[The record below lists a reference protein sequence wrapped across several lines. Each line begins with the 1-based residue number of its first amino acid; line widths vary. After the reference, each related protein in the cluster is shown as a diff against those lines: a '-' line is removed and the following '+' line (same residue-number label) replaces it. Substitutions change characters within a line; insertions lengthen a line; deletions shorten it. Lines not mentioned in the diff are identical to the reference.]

1 VGDSGAFAVLVLITA
16 VVGLLAVLSNRLSER
31 IHVPAPALFL
41 VAAAVAIRL
50 FPDLHSPPE
59 QLVERVVTVALL
71 CILFDGGMHLG
82 WSRFRRSAAPIA
94 VIGVAGTFLTAAA
107 AAVVAHWVFGL
118 DWYLAALL
126 GTAVSPTDP
135 AVVFS
140 VLGRREVAGRSGD
153 ILEGESGANDPVG
166 IALMVA
172 LLAAGGITAGS
183 VPAVAGEFVLQMS
196 VGLVA
201 GVVGGRALLWFMR
214 RVALPAEGLYPL
226 RTLASA
232 FVIYGAASLA
242 HGSGFLAVFIA
253 GIILGDARA
262 PFKREIERFHSA
274 LASLAEIVAFVILG
288 LTVNLADLTTPEV
301 WIPGLILGAAVAF
314 LIRPVL
320 VGLCLLPVRLRWRE
334 KTFILFAGLKGA
346 VPILLASYLLAA
358 NIPQGSRLYGIV
370 IIVVVF
376 SVLVQGSLVPT
387 VAGVLRVP
395 MRTVHPEP
403 WSLGIR
409 LRDEP
414 EGFHRFTI
422 APGSLADGRTVEQLA
437 DLPVDV
443 WVSFVVR
450 DQQLLT
456 VRGDTTLYAGDD
468 LLILADDRDRPEL
481 AAIFETSRS
490 DLPPG
495 EPT

>member
-1 VGDSGAFAVLVLITA
+1 MLVLISA

-107 AAVVAHWVFGL
+107 AAVLAHWAFGL

-183 VPAVAGEFVLQMS
+183 VLAVAGEFVLQMS
-196 VGLVA
+196 VGLLPVWSA
-201 GVVGGRALLWFMR
+201 GV
-214 RVALPAEGLYPL
+214 PCC
-226 RTLASA
+226 
-232 FVIYGAASLA
+232 
-242 HGSGFLAVFIA
+242 GSCG
-253 GIILGDARA
+253 
-262 PFKREIERFHSA
+262 
-274 LASLAEIVAFVILG
+274 
-288 LTVNLADLTTPEV
+288 
-301 WIPGLILGAAVAF
+301 
-314 LIRPVL
+314 
-320 VGLCLLPVRLRWRE
+320 
-334 KTFILFAGLKGA
+334 
-346 VPILLASYLLAA
+346 
-358 NIPQGSRLYGIV
+358 GSRCPPRACTRCAPWPAR
-370 IIVVVF
+370 
-376 SVLVQGSLVPT
+376 SSSTVPRAWRT
-387 VAGVLRVP
+387 ARVSW
-395 MRTVHPEP
+395 RC
-403 WSLGIR
+403 SS
-409 LRDEP
+409 
-414 EGFHRFTI
+414 
-422 APGSLADGRTVEQLA
+422 PGSSWATPGHRSNGKSNGSTPRWPA
-437 DLPVDV
+437 SPR
-443 WVSFVVR
+443 S
-450 DQQLLT
+450 
-456 VRGDTTLYAGDD
+456 
-468 LLILADDRDRPEL
+468 
-481 AAIFETSRS
+481 SRS
-490 DLPPG
+490 
-495 EPT
+495 

>member
-1 VGDSGAFAVLVLITA
+1 
-16 VVGLLAVLSNRLSER
+16 
-31 IHVPAPALFL
+31 
-41 VAAAVAIRL
+41 
-50 FPDLHSPPE
+50 
-59 QLVERVVTVALL
+59 
-71 CILFDGGMHLG
+71 
-82 WSRFRRSAAPIA
+82 
-94 VIGVAGTFLTAAA
+94 
-107 AAVVAHWVFGL
+107 
-118 DWYLAALL
+118 
-126 GTAVSPTDP
+126 
-135 AVVFS
+135 
-140 VLGRREVAGRSGD
+140 
-153 ILEGESGANDPVG
+153 
-166 IALMVA
+166 MVA

-183 VPAVAGEFVLQMS
+183 VLTVAGEFVLQMS

-214 RVALPAEGLYPL
+214 HVALPAEGLYPL

-232 FVIYGAASLA
+232 FVIYGVASIA
-242 HGSGFLAVFIA
+242 HGSGFQAVFIA

-274 LASLAEIVAFVILG
+274 LASLPEIVAFVILG

-334 KTFILFAGLKGA
+334 KTFIVFAGLKGA

-358 NIPQGSRLYGIV
+358 NIPRGSRLYGIV

-387 VAGVLRVP
+387 VARVLRVP

-409 LRDEP
+409 LRGEP
-414 EGFHRFTI
+414 DGFHRFTI
-422 APGSLADGRTVEQLA
+422 APGSPAEGRTIEQLA

-450 DQQLLT
+450 DCSSSPTTTTDRNSPPSSRHPAATSPRANPPSRPSTADVRHSPRRATPRRTGRARGGTRRELPISLSPVGDGCVSHLRAT
-456 VRGDTTLYAGDD
+456 VRH
-468 LLILADDRDRPEL
+468 LLPDRPADQSVL
-481 AAIFETSRS
+481 HGDA
-490 DLPPG
+490 
-495 EPT
+495 

>member
-1 VGDSGAFAVLVLITA
+1 
-16 VVGLLAVLSNRLSER
+16 
-31 IHVPAPALFL
+31 
-41 VAAAVAIRL
+41 
-50 FPDLHSPPE
+50 
-59 QLVERVVTVALL
+59 
-71 CILFDGGMHLG
+71 
-82 WSRFRRSAAPIA
+82 
-94 VIGVAGTFLTAAA
+94 
-107 AAVVAHWVFGL
+107 
-118 DWYLAALL
+118 
-126 GTAVSPTDP
+126 
-135 AVVFS
+135 
-140 VLGRREVAGRSGD
+140 
-153 ILEGESGANDPVG
+153 
-166 IALMVA
+166 
-172 LLAAGGITAGS
+172 
-183 VPAVAGEFVLQMS
+183 MS

-232 FVIYGAASLA
+232 FVIYGAATLA

-288 LTVNLADLTTPEV
+288 LTVNIADLTTPEV

-314 LIRPVL
+314 LIRPAL

-334 KTFILFAGLKGA
+334 KTFIVFAGLKGA

-358 NIPQGSRLYGIV
+358 SIPQGQQLYGIV

-376 SVLVQGSLVPT
+376 SVLVQGSMVPT
-387 VAGVLRVP
+387 AARVLRVP
-395 MRTVHPEP
+395 MRTVYPEP

-422 APGSLADGRTVEQLA
+422 APGSLADGRTVEKLA

-456 VRGDTTLYAGDD
+456 VRGDTTLYAGDE
-468 LLILADDRDRPEL
+468 LLVLADDRDRPAL
-481 AAIFETSRS
+481 SAVFETSGS
-490 DLPPG
+490 ELPPG

>member
-1 VGDSGAFAVLVLITA
+1 
-16 VVGLLAVLSNRLSER
+16 
-31 IHVPAPALFL
+31 
-41 VAAAVAIRL
+41 
-50 FPDLHSPPE
+50 
-59 QLVERVVTVALL
+59 
-71 CILFDGGMHLG
+71 
-82 WSRFRRSAAPIA
+82 
-94 VIGVAGTFLTAAA
+94 
-107 AAVVAHWVFGL
+107 
-118 DWYLAALL
+118 
-126 GTAVSPTDP
+126 
-135 AVVFS
+135 
-140 VLGRREVAGRSGD
+140 
-153 ILEGESGANDPVG
+153 
-166 IALMVA
+166 VA

-183 VPAVAGEFVLQMS
+183 VLTVAGEFVLQMS

-214 RVALPAEGLYPL
+214 HVALPAEGLYPL

-232 FVIYGAASLA
+232 FVIYGVASIA

-320 VGLCLLPVRLRWRE
+320 VGRCLLPVRLRWRE
-334 KTFILFAGLKGA
+334 KTFIVFAGLKGA

-358 NIPQGSRLYGIV
+358 NIPRGSRLYGIV

-387 VAGVLRVP
+387 VARVLRVP

-409 LRDEP
+409 LRGEP

-422 APGSLADGRTVEQLA
+422 APGSPAEGRTIEQLA

-450 DQQLLT
+450 DCSSSPTTTTTTGTHRHLRDIPQRPPPGRTHLAGHRQLTSAT
-456 VRGDTTLYAGDD
+456 VRDVPRLVAQGGSRAGPDGSC
-468 LLILADDRDRPEL
+468 R
-481 AAIFETSRS
+481 SRS
-490 DLPPG
+490 HRSVTVVSAISGRPFDTYSLTARRISRCYTVMR
-495 EPT
+495 EPMITVRSRGRPKYSRRRW